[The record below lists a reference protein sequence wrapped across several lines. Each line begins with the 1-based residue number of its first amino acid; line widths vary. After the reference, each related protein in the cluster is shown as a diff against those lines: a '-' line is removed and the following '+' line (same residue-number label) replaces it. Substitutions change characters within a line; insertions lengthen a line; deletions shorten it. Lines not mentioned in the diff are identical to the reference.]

1 MKRKSARTRRSGCP
15 ISLAL
20 EIFGDTW
27 SLLIVRDLMFK
38 GFKTFNEF
46 LGAGE
51 GIASNVLTDRLAKL
65 EASGVIEKRDDG
77 VDARRYEYRL
87 TRKGIDLAP
96 VIVEIVLWSAR
107 HQETDAPR
115 QIVEAMTTQREKFI
129 SDIRKA
135 WESGRS
141 SDLLVTKSSRKR
153 ASSQPCNARKAGSR

>member
-1 MKRKSARTRRSGCP
+1 M
-15 ISLAL
+15 AL

-77 VDARRYEYRL
+77 ADARRYEYRL

-96 VIVEIVLWSAR
+96 VIVDIVLWSAR
-107 HQETDAPR
+107 HEETDAPP
-115 QIVEAMTTQREKFI
+115 QIVGAMATQREKFL
-129 SDIRKA
+129 SGIRKR

-141 SDLLVTKSSRKR
+141 SDLPPAKTSKRKR
-153 ASSQPCNARKAGSR
+153 S